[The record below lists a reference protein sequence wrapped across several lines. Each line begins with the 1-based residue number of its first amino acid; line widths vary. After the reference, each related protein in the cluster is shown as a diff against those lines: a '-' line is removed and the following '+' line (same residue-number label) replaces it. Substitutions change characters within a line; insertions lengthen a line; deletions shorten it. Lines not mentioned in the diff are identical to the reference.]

1 MACKVEGGQPSFGF
15 CTDTLPQRRTDCIIA
30 CRAIQNWRLLRFFFR
45 RFRLRSR
52 AHLAFVGRAVA
63 GHGGR
68 ECVRRN
74 GGEVAGAVGLDEP
87 TRRDEE
93 HAAAPALCRPDRW
106 LTDRRACAAQRSR
119 ADPQRPKQSILP
131 QRQRGEE
138 RCASACERAQCVIRK
153 AGTSPLPAKVHRCM
167 RACVRVWCERVEC
180 HRRGFGL
187 RRGGAG
193 RTHRLPSRRV

>member
-1 MACKVEGGQPSFGF
+1 MVCKVEGGQPSFGF
-15 CTDTLPQRRTDCIIA
+15 CADTLPQRRTDCIIA

-45 RFRLRSR
+45 RFGLRSR

-93 HAAAPALCRPDRW
+93 HAAAPALCRPDVW
-106 LTDRRACAAQRSR
+106 LIDGSTDMRRSAPHVPTRSGPSKAYCRNGNEAKSDAR
-119 ADPQRPKQSILP
+119 AHVNARS
-131 QRQRGEE
+131 
-138 RCASACERAQCVIRK
+138 V
-153 AGTSPLPAKVHRCM
+153 
-167 RACVRVWCERVEC
+167 
-180 HRRGFGL
+180 
-187 RRGGAG
+187 
-193 RTHRLPSRRV
+193 